1 MNFNHLF
8 GSCVLAAA
16 ALLPVGAPIPAL
28 AAGIAMAAL
37 LSFTVSRIRTADSTK
52 IRQLKKRKS

>member
-37 LSFTVSRIRTADSTK
+37 LSFSRIRTADSTK
-52 IRQLKKRKS
+52 IRQVKKRKS